1 MRKALALLA
10 VALTLGIS
18 TVALDAQAKRLG
30 GGKSGG
36 MQRQATTAPATPPAG
51 NVQGAPG
58 QAAPV
63 AGAPAAGA
71 AGAAA
76 AAAPKRSWMGPIA
89 GLAAGLGLAALASHF
104 GFGEALANMM
114 MIGLLVMGALL
125 VFGMVMRKRAANQG
139 GALAGAGA
147 GAANAPAQPFQREA
161 VQDVAYRSAANDA
174 PQGGSLIGSRIG
186 GGIGSLA
193 AATQAGAIP
202 ADFDA
207 VAFAGN
213 AKSQFLALQAAND
226 ARDLGRLRDYL
237 TPEMFDIVRG
247 EIAER
252 GDAPQHT
259 QVFGL
264 EAQVLA
270 VVEEDDRYVASV
282 RFNGSVRE
290 QHGAVPEDLDE
301 VWHLTKPR
309 TGLGGWVIAGIQQ
322 RDESSHAA

>member
-1 MRKALALLA
+1 MRKALALFA
-10 VALTLGIS
+10 VALALGIS
-18 TVALDAQAKRLG
+18 TVAVDAQAKRLG

-36 MQRQATTAPATPPAG
+36 MQRQATTAPANPPAG
-51 NVQGAPG
+51 TGNAQGAPG

-63 AGAPAAGA
+63 AGSTAAGA
-71 AGAAA
+71 AGAA

-114 MIGLLVMGALL
+114 MIGLLVMGVLL
-125 VFGMVMRKRAANQG
+125 VVGMVMRKRAASQG
-139 GALAGAGA
+139 GTLAGAG
-147 GAANAPAQPFQREA
+147 GAPAQPFQRA
-161 VQDVAYRSAANDA
+161 PVQDVYRSAANA

-186 GGIGSLA
+186 GGIGGLA
-193 AATQAGAIP
+193 AATQSGAIP
-202 ADFDA
+202 SDFDA

-213 AKSQFLALQAAND
+213 AKTQFLALQAAND
-226 ARDLGRLRDYL
+226 ARDLGRLRDFL
-237 TPEMFDIVRG
+237 TPEMFDIVRA

-252 GDAPQHT
+252 GDAPQRT
-259 QVFGL
+259 EVFGL

-270 VVEEDDRYVASV
+270 VAEEDSRYVASV
-282 RFNGSVRE
+282 RFTGSVRD

-301 VWHLTKPR
+301 IWHLTKPR

-322 RDESSHAA
+322 RDEGQHPV

>member
-1 MRKALALLA
+1 
-10 VALTLGIS
+10 
-18 TVALDAQAKRLG
+18 
-30 GGKSGG
+30 
-36 MQRQATTAPATPPAG
+36 MQRQTTTAPANPPAGTG

-71 AGAAA
+71 AGAA

-114 MIGLLVMGALL
+114 MIGLLVMGVLL
-125 VFGMVMRKRAANQG
+125 VVGMVMRKRAASQG
-139 GALAGAGA
+139 GLAGAGA
-147 GAANAPAQPFQREA
+147 GAGGANVPAQPFQRGP
-161 VQDVAYRSAANDA
+161 VQDVAYRSAASGA

-202 ADFDA
+202 ADCDA
-207 VAFAGN
+207 GAFAGN

-237 TPEMFDIVRG
+237 TPEMFDIVRA

-252 GDAPQHT
+252 GDATQHT
-259 QVFGL
+259 EVFGL

-282 RFNGSVRE
+282 RFTGSVRD

-301 VWHLTKPR
+301 TWHLTKAR
-309 TGLGGWVIAGIQQ
+309 TGLGGWVIAGIQL
-322 RDESSHAA
+322 REEGSHPA

>member
-18 TVALDAQAKRLG
+18 TVALDAEAKRLG

-36 MQRQATTAPATPPAG
+36 MQRQATTTPATPPAG
-51 NVQGAPG
+51 GANAQGTPG
-58 QAAPV
+58 QTAPV

-71 AGAAA
+71 AGAA

-114 MIGLLVMGALL
+114 MIGLLVMAVLF
-125 VFGMVMRKRAANQG
+125 VVGMVMRKRAANQG
-139 GALAGAGA
+139 GMAAAGAG
-147 GAANAPAQPFQREA
+147 GATVPPHPFQRGQ
-161 VQDVAYRSAANDA
+161 VQDVSYRTAENAA
-174 PQGGSLIGSRIG
+174 QGGSLIGSRLG
-186 GGIGSLA
+186 GGIGGLA
-193 AATQAGAIP
+193 AATQAGSIP

-213 AKSQFLALQAAND
+213 AKNQFLALQAAND
-226 ARDLGRLRDYL
+226 ARDLDRLRDFL
-237 TPEMFDIVRG
+237 TPEMFDIVRA

-252 GDAPQHT
+252 GDAPQRT
-259 QVFGL
+259 EVFGL

-270 VVEEDDRYVASV
+270 VVEEADRYVASV
-282 RFNGSVRE
+282 HFSGSVRD

-301 VWHLTKPR
+301 IWHLTKPR

-322 RDESSHAA
+322 RDDGRHPA